1 VKQNYLQIKLS
12 DEEKFLALILRHKN
26 FLDCP
31 RLSKLYKKLNDPTII
46 IISKYN
52 KIQSIVAHA
61 LDQCVGSENLPDH
74 WKQMYDQVEQRISG
88 YMTELDV
95 VASLFFGNNIPLV
108 ALKNSGI
115 TRGLYPYYGACP
127 MGDIDVL
134 VCRSDFRKA
143 HELLIANGYKMKFRS
158 PLEAENL
165 EMAERHGGA
174 EYSVDL
180 PSGEHLWFELQ
191 WRPVAGRWIRP
202 DQEPDADELIAR
214 SVEIEGSS
222 ARMLSPEDNLLQ
234 VSLHTA
240 KHSYVRAPGFRLHT
254 DVDRI
259 VRSSDIDWQLFVE
272 RIQQLQV
279 KTAVFFSLALAHD
292 LLGTPIP
299 QNVFDTLKPAY
310 WKIWLISRWLQKV
323 GLFDPD
329 GKKWGRVGYVVFV
342 SLLYDNWK
350 GLLRGIFPNRKW
362 MFQHYGINNNLLLLP
377 FLHVH
382 RLFDLLWKRTLAN

>member
-1 VKQNYLQIKLS
+1 
-12 DEEKFLALILRHKN
+12 
-26 FLDCP
+26 
-31 RLSKLYKKLNDPTII
+31 
-46 IISKYN
+46 
-52 KIQSIVAHA
+52 
-61 LDQCVGSENLPDH
+61 
-74 WKQMYDQVEQRISG
+74 
-88 YMTELDV
+88 
-95 VASLFFGNNIPLV
+95 
-108 ALKNSGI
+108 
-115 TRGLYPYYGACP
+115 

-134 VCRSDFRKA
+134 VRRSDFRKA

-202 DQEPDADELIAR
+202 DQEPDADELMAR

-222 ARMLSPEDNLLQ
+222 VRMLSPEDNLLQ

-299 QNVFDTLKPAY
+299 QDVFNALQPTH
-310 WKIWLISRWLQKV
+310 WKTWLISRWLQKV

-329 GKKWGRVGYVVFV
+329 EKKWGRVGYVVFV
-342 SLLYDNWK
+342 SLLYDNWRS
-350 GLLRGIFPNRKW
+350 LLRGVFPDRKW
-362 MFQHYGINNNLLLLP
+362 MFQHYGVNNNLLLLP